1 MIVGVLTVELALLEA
16 SSLKDKR
23 QVIKSLKQ
31 RLSNTFN
38 VSVAETDHNDSAR
51 RCQLGISVVSNA
63 AREVHSQLDRVVDMI
78 RRTAG
83 CTLVDY
89 QREIL

>member
-38 VSVAETDHNDSAR
+38 VSVAETAHNDAVR

-83 CTLVDY
+83 CTLLDY